1 MVILLVIEDWYNQE
15 NMPKLVLGIVY
26 MYEIMRLINLAS
38 LVFADKQ
45 YKYQHLSLLR
55 YNIYI
60 YVYVVCMHIITFT
73 LQSC

>member
-1 MVILLVIEDWYNQE
+1 MVILLVTEDWDNQE
-15 NMPKLVLGIVY
+15 NMPTLVLGIVY

-38 LVFADKQ
+38 LVFAGKK

-60 YVYVVCMHIITFT
+60 CMYVVCMHKITFT
-73 LQSC
+73 QQSC